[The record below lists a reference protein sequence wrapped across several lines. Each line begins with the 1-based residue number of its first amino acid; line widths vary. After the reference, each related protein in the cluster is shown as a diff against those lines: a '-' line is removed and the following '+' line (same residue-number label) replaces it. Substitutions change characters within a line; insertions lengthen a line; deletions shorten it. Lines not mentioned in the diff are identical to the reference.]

1 MFVCFDIVPKGV
13 AIKAFLDFLLIADR
27 RTEQNL
33 QMLDTNWSPGLAHP
47 QYVGCAAVGK
57 L

>member
-33 QMLDTNWSPGLAHP
+33 QMLDANWSPGLAHP